1 MGIAPIFNDPIRHV
15 FIDSKGHKCYQFPGV
30 EGHFR
35 CDKTTP
41 AELPIRSNHWE
52 IYKAFFVTNK
62 KDGTVEKRKRIRI
75 ANTREKAVEVLNF
88 LEEKSKVLSKN
99 KSKIKNASGFHS
111 WLLAKKNLPVA
122 NVIFKGLND
131 TDISLIEGASKVIP
145 ALYDKEIE
153 IDELEGEIIHS
164 LDCRLR
170 ETPPAKVLSWAPE
183 FRPFFEGSQKALRER
198 DIELIIKNV
207 NSLFRRAKSSRAI
220 DKKLRAEYT
229 PRNPGEIGAS
239 NHHLTNTLTEDE
251 RELFHRFQAMLN
263 VFFRGVDE
271 NSINPQIRSANLAAL
286 LKTCCVQRGPLFEDA
301 TIDLFKYKL
310 EIDMKTHQLDLNKD
324 ANRLRKHFTL
334 ILIPTHLSGTNKI
347 YRNVVVPFSIEDD
360 LYNFCLPRIELW
372 HKLRKLGDSR
382 IPYILSRNKLGI
394 DINGN
399 SAEFTVRMLA
409 RYFDRIQKGLG
420 FEGRMTPYSVKN
432 QYYKNE
438 LARQMLENAMKK
450 VGNTNAAI
458 VKTAYLP
465 ITIDEDHIIHAD
477 ELIASAMMADEFD
490 ARYEKIVE
498 LGLEGIGKRAI
509 LWIEKIT
516 GKSIS

>member
-1 MGIAPIFNDPIRHV
+1 
-15 FIDSKGHKCYQFPGV
+15 
-30 EGHFR
+30 
-35 CDKTTP
+35 
-41 AELPIRSNHWE
+41 
-52 IYKAFFVTNK
+52 
-62 KDGTVEKRKRIRI
+62 
-75 ANTREKAVEVLNF
+75 
-88 LEEKSKVLSKN
+88 
-99 KSKIKNASGFHS
+99 
-111 WLLAKKNLPVA
+111 
-122 NVIFKGLND
+122 
-131 TDISLIEGASKVIP
+131 
-145 ALYDKEIE
+145 
-153 IDELEGEIIHS
+153 
-164 LDCRLR
+164 
-170 ETPPAKVLSWAPE
+170 
-183 FRPFFEGSQKALRER
+183 
-198 DIELIIKNV
+198 
-207 NSLFRRAKSSRAI
+207 
-220 DKKLRAEYT
+220 
-229 PRNPGEIGAS
+229 
-239 NHHLTNTLTEDE
+239 
-251 RELFHRFQAMLN
+251 
-263 VFFRGVDE
+263 
-271 NSINPQIRSANLAAL
+271 
-286 LKTCCVQRGPLFEDA
+286 
-301 TIDLFKYKL
+301 
-310 EIDMKTHQLDLNKD
+310 
-324 ANRLRKHFTL
+324 
-334 ILIPTHLSGTNKI
+334 
-347 YRNVVVPFSIEDD
+347 VPFSIEDD